1 MFQLI
6 VNVLGTVVSGLCAI
20 LLLRA
25 YASVHKRLLLWAG
38 LCFAVLSGSN
48 AMVVLD
54 LSITPPEVDLYRWRL
69 GAAAA
74 AMLLLVYGLIFES
87 DQS

>member
-1 MFQLI
+1 MLQLV
-6 VNVLGTVVSGLCAI
+6 VNVMGTLVSGLCAV

-25 YASVHKRLLLWAG
+25 YRSVHMRLLLWAG
-38 LCFAVLSGSN
+38 LCFAG
-48 AMVVLD
+48 
-54 LSITPPEVDLYRWRL
+54 LSIANALVVTDLFVIPDLDLYRWRL
-69 GAAAA
+69 GVAAA

>member
-1 MFQLI
+1 MFQLV
-6 VNVLGTVVSGLCAI
+6 VNILGTLTAGLCAI

-25 YASVHKRLLLWAG
+25 FGTVRKRLLLWSG
-38 LCFAVLSGSN
+38 LCFAGLTIAN
-48 AMVVLD
+48 ALLIAD
-54 LSITPPEVDLYRWRL
+54 LNFVPDISLYRWRL

-74 AMLLLVYGLIFES
+74 SMALIVYGLIFES

>member
-38 LCFAVLSGSN
+38 VCFAVLSASN
-48 AMVVLD
+48 AIVVLD
-54 LSITPPEVDLYRWRL
+54 LFVVKNMDLYRWRL

-74 AMLLLVYGLIFES
+74 GMLVLVYGLIFES

>member
-38 LCFAVLSGSN
+38 VCFAVLSASN
-48 AMVVLD
+48 AIVVLD
-54 LSITPPEVDLYRWRL
+54 LFVVKNVDLYTWRL

>member
-38 LCFAVLSGSN
+38 VCFAVLSASN
-48 AMVVLD
+48 GIVVLD
-54 LSITPPEVDLYRWRL
+54 LFVVKNVDLYTWRL

>member
-6 VNVLGTVVSGLCAI
+6 VNVLGIVVSGLCAI

-25 YASVHKRLLLWAG
+25 YASVRKSLLLWAG
-38 LCFAVLSGSN
+38 VCFAVLSASN
-48 AMVVLD
+48 GIVVLD
-54 LSITPPEVDLYRWRL
+54 LFVVKNVDLYTWRL

>member
-1 MFQLI
+1 MLQLV
-6 VNVLGTVVSGLCAI
+6 VNVLGTLVAGLCAV

-25 YASVHKRLLLWAG
+25 YGSVRKRLLLWAG
-38 LCFAVLSGSN
+38 LCFAG
-48 AMVVLD
+48 
-54 LSITPPEVDLYRWRL
+54 LSISNGLVVADLFIVPDLDLYRWRL
-69 GAAAA
+69 AVAAV